1 MENIA
6 FSIFCVILI
15 AIIKPIKYSYMSKKP
30 HQERSLIILKP
41 DAIQRSLIG
50 EIIQRFERSGLKFI
64 AFKFVTPNE
73 EHLFAHYNKD
83 DAWFE
88 KKGANMVSNLETQ
101 GKTPEKSALEYG
113 KDIIRAVV
121 KEMQQ
126 SPVLAIVVEGHGAID
141 QVTRL
146 VGTTEPAT
154 ADIGTIRGDFT
165 VDTYAHATHEDRSIR
180 NLIHCSDVP
189 EEAEREIALWFNED
203 ELMSYTTAQERIMYD
218 AHFDEVA

>member
-1 MENIA
+1 
-6 FSIFCVILI
+6 
-15 AIIKPIKYSYMSKKP
+15 MSRKP

-41 DAIQRSLIG
+41 DAVQRSLMG
-50 EIIQRFERSGLKFI
+50 EIIGRFERKGLKLVG
-64 AFKFVTPNE
+64 FKFVTPDE

-88 KKGANMVSNLETQ
+88 KKGANMVANLKEQ
-101 GKTPEKSALEYG
+101 GQEPEKEAIEYG

-121 KEMQQ
+121 KEMQS
-126 SPVLAIVVEGHGAID
+126 SPVLAIVVEGGDAIN
-141 QVTRL
+141 QVTKL

-154 ADIGTIRGDFT
+154 ADIGTIRGDFSI
-165 VDTYAHATHEDRSIR
+165 DTYSHTTFEDRSIR

-189 EEAEREIALWFNED
+189 EEAEREIALWFDES

-218 AHFDEVA
+218 AHFDNIA